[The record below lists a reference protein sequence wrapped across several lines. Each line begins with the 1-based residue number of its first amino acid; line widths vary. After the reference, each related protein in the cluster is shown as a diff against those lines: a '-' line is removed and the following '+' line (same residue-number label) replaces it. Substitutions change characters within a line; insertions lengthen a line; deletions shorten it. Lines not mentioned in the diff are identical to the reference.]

1 MDDKNTLDRLKASY
15 ITLAEDYRMVQKK
28 LPKAI
33 SVNNSTG
40 LTYTLLSFLCSL
52 LRAFLPIKSV
62 ISLEYQPYCSFWQ

>member
-33 SVNNSTG
+33 SVNNSTAQDADTAQWFDA
-40 LTYTLLSFLCSL
+40 LWETLKKQLSQ
-52 LRAFLPIKSV
+52 IN
-62 ISLEYQPYCSFWQ
+62 